1 MRELLQPPQIH
12 LFKVILQQE
21 HPAAASLSCSLLSNQ
36 IETFPDVITLRP
48 RFPPHEAWAE
58 SLRDWG
64 SFFLP
69 GAAAIGDAAAF
80 PCPQLSP
87 STVWGRR
94 TAALLCPTAIRAW
107 QHGSSRLQP
116 TYEDIAHP
124 VCSPCMRILLI
135 PVAVCAW
142 EYCFPLLQSMHG
154 NIAYPI
160 CNPCMGILPAPF
172 AIHAWEYF
180 FFHVQPMHGNLAHP
194 FCSPCMGILPVPFAI
209 CAREYCLLILQSMY
223 GNIDCSICNLHGNLS
238 FSICS
243 PCMGSLLTPF
253 AIRVWEYC
261 LPHLQSVHGNIACSI
276 CNPCRGIL
284 LTKQNPNTTN

>member
-124 VCSPCMRILLI
+124 VCSPCMRTLLI

-160 CNPCMGILPAPF
+160 CNPCMGIFLFPCAT
-172 AIHAWEYF
+172 HAWESCSPLL
-180 FFHVQPMHGNLAHP
+180 QSMHGNTA
-194 FCSPCMGILPVPFAI
+194 
-209 CAREYCLLILQSMY
+209 
-223 GNIDCSICNLHGNLS
+223 CSICNL
-238 FSICS
+238 C
-243 PCMGSLLTPF
+243 T
-253 AIRVWEYC
+253 
-261 LPHLQSVHGNIACSI
+261 
-276 CNPCRGIL
+276 GIL
-284 LTKQNPNTTN
+284 LTHFAVHVWEY